1 MFELDMMNF
10 DQDKKQAIKYMKLVK
25 KELLQIVE
33 PFFSEELDPKKQSEL
48 SHLAKFILSYDKTIS
63 ILRLHE
69 SPDFIIFYQN
79 KNIGV
84 EVRQLL
90 TKRAE
95 SIRYIQ
101 KLFDDAAKAYK
112 QQFPQEKVHVNFHLA
127 EGFNYKKR
135 EKGALINFIVDY
147 VHNELNKISSPVP
160 PFIKSYDLQPYSDV
174 SFSYND
180 GAYSAETLLDEV
192 VLESIEDKEAKIEDY
207 IAASGTE
214 KQWLLLV
221 NKEAG
226 SNSFDTEDFDG
237 NLGIETKFEHIFLLK
252 DFDMQFVEIK

>member
-1 MFELDMMNF
+1 
-10 DQDKKQAIKYMKLVK
+10 MKLVK

-33 PFFSEELDPKKQSEL
+33 PFFSEDLDPKKQAKL
-48 SHLAKFILSYDKTIS
+48 SHLAKFILSYDKTIR
-63 ILRLHE
+63 IQRLHE
-69 SPDFIIFYQN
+69 RPDFIIFYQN

-90 TKRAE
+90 TKSGE
-95 SIRYIQ
+95 SNRYIQ

-112 QQFPQEKVHVNFHLA
+112 QQFPEENVHVNFHLI
-127 EGFNYKKR
+127 EGFNYKKQDKR
-135 EKGALINFIVDY
+135 VLINLIVNY
-147 VHNELNKISSPVP
+147 IHGELNQISSLKP
-160 PFIKSYDLQPYSDV
+160 PFIETCDLRPYSDV
-174 SFSYND
+174 SFTYNE
-180 GAYSAETLLDEV
+180 GAYSPETLLDDV
-192 VLESIEDKEAKIEDY
+192 VTQAIEDKETKIEDY

-226 SNSFDTEDFDG
+226 SDSFDTEDFDG